1 MHELFFL
8 TSRSAVSVHINI
20 DLWGVMLGSD
30 LIHVLC
36 LCQLSLKAIGPHEI
50 SRMQWVALK
59 INSVKDHISYA
70 MLVCVRERE
79 RHFCNR
85 NMLHAPS
92 MAIQCIQSNSLHPH
106 QSSHWSPAKWKRQKQ
121 QQIKKKRELSVY
133 RFTPISS
140 KDFCLTISK
149 SIPFHH

>member
-1 MHELFFL
+1 MKSSQAWTHLIINSWIIFL

-20 DLWGVMLGSD
+20 DLRGVMLGSD

-36 LCQLSLKAIGPHEI
+36 LCHKLSHKAIGPHKI

-59 INSVKDHISYA
+59 RNSVKDHISYA
-70 MLVCVRERE
+70 MLLCVCVRERERERE

-106 QSSHWSPAKWKRQKQ
+106 QSSHWSPAKWERQKQ
-121 QQIKKKRELSVY
+121 QQTKKKS
-133 RFTPISS
+133 
-140 KDFCLTISK
+140 
-149 SIPFHH
+149 

>member
-1 MHELFFL
+1 MKSSQAWTHLIINSWIIFL

-20 DLWGVMLGSD
+20 DLRGVMLGSD

-36 LCQLSLKAIGPHEI
+36 LCHKLSHKAIGPHKI

-59 INSVKDHISYA
+59 RNSVKDHISYA
-70 MLVCVRERE
+70 MLLCVCVRERE

-106 QSSHWSPAKWKRQKQ
+106 QSSHWSPAKWGRQKQ
-121 QQIKKKRELSVY
+121 QQIKKNNLK
-133 RFTPISS
+133 
-140 KDFCLTISK
+140 
-149 SIPFHH
+149 